1 MSDADSLPV
10 PLEFRGDTEEECREA
25 MNCLSAYLVAEADM
39 AKKRNPPGWKLELD
53 IRWDELVITWAKI
66 YGYTGGEQPQRR
78 ARNPGRRQHLGTPGG
93 GEPPAGHRWR
103 LEQPR

>member
-66 YGYTGGEQPQRR
+66 YGYTVR
-78 ARNPGRRQHLGTPGG
+78 LVKGG
-93 GEPPAGHRWR
+93 GWEVLCYGKKKEAVH
-103 LEQPR
+103 